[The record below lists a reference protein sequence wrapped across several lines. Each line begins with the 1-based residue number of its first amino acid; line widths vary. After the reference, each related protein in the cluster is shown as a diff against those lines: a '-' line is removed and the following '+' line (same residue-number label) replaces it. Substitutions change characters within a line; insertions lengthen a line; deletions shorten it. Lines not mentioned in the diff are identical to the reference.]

1 MNEQIGTNNEFEM
14 LRNNSLEID
23 IQSFFDHMMIYNS
36 GIKEVRTKLEI
47 LDDEF
52 QTKYSYNP
60 IHHIESRLKSVK
72 SIIKKIKEK
81 GLEVTLENIKENVTD
96 IAGIR
101 VICNYLNDIY
111 EVEKLLVKQNDVKLL
126 RRRDYIKTPKQSGY
140 QSLHLLIEVPI
151 FLSDGPK
158 PIPVEVQIRTI
169 AMDFWAS
176 LEHRLK
182 YKSDNDVAE
191 DLRYRLKICAKAIQE
206 LDLEMQSINKV
217 IAHRQEETDCCEND
231 QPDSCLTAP

>member
-1 MNEQIGTNNEFEM
+1 MNELIGTNSEFEM
-14 LRNNSLEID
+14 LLNNSLEID
-23 IQSFFDHMMIYNS
+23 IQAFFDQMMIYNA

-52 QTKYSYNP
+52 QTKYAYNP

-72 SIIKKIKEK
+72 SIVNKIKEK
-81 GLEVTLENIKENVTD
+81 NMDVTLHNIKENVTD

-111 EVEKLLVKQNDVKLL
+111 EVEKLLLKQSDVKLL
-126 RRRDYIKTPKQSGY
+126 RRRDYIKAPKSSGY

-151 FLSDGPK
+151 YLSDGPR

-182 YKSDNDVAE
+182 YKSDNEVAE

-206 LDLEMQSINKV
+206 LDVEMQSINKV
-217 IAHRQEETDCCEND
+217 IAHRQEND
-231 QPDSCLTAP
+231 TEK

>member
-1 MNEQIGTNNEFEM
+1 MNELIGTNSEFEM
-14 LRNNSLEID
+14 LLNNSLEID
-23 IQSFFDHMMIYNS
+23 IQAFFDQMMIYNA

-52 QTKYSYNP
+52 QTKYAYNP

-72 SIIKKIKEK
+72 SIVNKIKEK
-81 GLEVTLENIKENVTD
+81 NMDVTLHNIKENVTD

-111 EVEKLLVKQNDVKLL
+111 EVEKLLLKQSDVKLL
-126 RRRDYIKTPKQSGY
+126 RRRDYIQVPKSSGY

-151 FLSDGPK
+151 YLSDGPR

-182 YKSDNDVAE
+182 YKSDNEVAE

-206 LDLEMQSINKV
+206 LDVEMQSINKV
-217 IAHRQEETDCCEND
+217 IAHRQEND
-231 QPDSCLTAP
+231 IEK

>member
-1 MNEQIGTNNEFEM
+1 MNELIGTNSEFEM
-14 LRNNSLEID
+14 LLNNSLEID
-23 IQSFFDHMMIYNS
+23 IQAFFDQMMIYNA

-52 QTKYSYNP
+52 QTKYAYNP

-72 SIIKKIKEK
+72 SIVNKIKEK
-81 GLEVTLENIKENVTD
+81 NMDVTLHNIKENVTD

-111 EVEKLLVKQNDVKLL
+111 EVEKLLLKQSDVKLL
-126 RRRDYIKTPKQSGY
+126 RRRDYIKVPKSSGY

-151 FLSDGPK
+151 YLSDGPR

-182 YKSDNDVAE
+182 YKSDNEVAE

-206 LDLEMQSINKV
+206 LDVEMQSINKV
-217 IAHRQEETDCCEND
+217 IAHRQEND
-231 QPDSCLTAP
+231 TEK

>member
-1 MNEQIGTNNEFEM
+1 MNELIGTNSEFEM
-14 LRNNSLEID
+14 LLNNSLEID
-23 IQSFFDHMMIYNS
+23 IQAFFDQMMIYNA
-36 GIKEVRTKLEI
+36 GIKEIRTKLEI

-72 SIIKKIKEK
+72 SIVNKIKEK
-81 GLEVTLENIKENVTD
+81 GMDVTLQNIKDNVTD

-126 RRRDYIKTPKQSGY
+126 RRRDYIKTPKPSGY

-191 DLRYRLKICAKAIQE
+191 DLRYRLKICARAIQE
-206 LDLEMQSINKV
+206 LDVEMQAINKV
-217 IAHRQEETDCCEND
+217 IAYRKETDCEK
-231 QPDSCLTAP
+231 

>member
-1 MNEQIGTNNEFEM
+1 MNELIGTNSEFEM
-14 LRNNSLEID
+14 LLNNSLEID
-23 IQSFFDHMMIYNS
+23 IQAFFDQMMIYNA

-52 QTKYSYNP
+52 QTKYAYNP

-72 SIIKKIKEK
+72 SIVNKIKEK
-81 GLEVTLENIKENVTD
+81 NMDVTLNNIKENVTD

-111 EVEKLLVKQNDVKLL
+111 EVEKLLLKQSDVKLL
-126 RRRDYIKTPKQSGY
+126 RRRDYIKVPKSSGY

-151 FLSDGPK
+151 YLSDGPR

-182 YKSDNDVAE
+182 YKSDNEVAE

-206 LDLEMQSINKV
+206 LDVEMQSINKV
-217 IAHRQEETDCCEND
+217 IAHRQEND
-231 QPDSCLTAP
+231 TEK